1 MKHVILG
8 LMVVLW
14 SSAVLGHGIGVF
26 ADSAGTD
33 CNLVIPYPGGAA
45 TAYVVGTVD
54 SDGPTC
60 VGSCS
65 FKIQGLPE
73 GWSASVSALGSTVSS
88 VTGNVFGDGIRMFF
102 PDSCYIPTRI
112 LLVLSIT
119 PSSAVE
125 GATVAIAPHTDP
137 AMRLCG
143 WDSPSCGEPCPLF
156 CVYDWFGYDC
166 LCANHRLTTINGPP
180 CVTHTPHSTWGE
192 VKSIYR

>member
-1 MKHVILG
+1 MKHLALG

-33 CNLVIPYPGGAA
+33 CNLVIPYPGGSV
-45 TAYVVGTVD
+45 TAYIVGTVD
-54 SDGPTC
+54 ADASTC
-60 VGSCS
+60 VGACS

-73 GWSASVSALGSTVSS
+73 GWTASVSALGSNVSS
-88 VTGNVFGDGIRMFF
+88 AIGNVFADGIRMFF
-102 PDSCYIPTRI
+102 PDSCYIRTRT

-125 GATVAIAPHTDP
+125 DASVALAPHTDP

-143 WDSPSCGEPCPLF
+143 WDSRSCGEPCPLF
-156 CVYDWFGYDC
+156 CVYNWFGYDC
-166 LCANHRLTTINGPP
+166 RCADHRLTTINGPP
-180 CVTHTPHSTWGE
+180 CVTGVRQSTWGE
-192 VKSIYR
+192 LKKIYR